1 VPNVPD
7 NYLGWEADVGLNWK
21 LLEGLT
27 FNARGAWWQP
37 GNWFKYAYIDYT
49 NFNTVNIG
57 GSAWPIDPN
66 RKIDPIIGFEGSLLV
81 EF

>member
-1 VPNVPD
+1 
-7 NYLGWEADVGLNWK
+7 
-21 LLEGLT
+21 LT

-37 GNWFKYAYIDYT
+37 GNWFKYAYVDYT
-49 NFNTVNIG
+49 NFNTVNIS